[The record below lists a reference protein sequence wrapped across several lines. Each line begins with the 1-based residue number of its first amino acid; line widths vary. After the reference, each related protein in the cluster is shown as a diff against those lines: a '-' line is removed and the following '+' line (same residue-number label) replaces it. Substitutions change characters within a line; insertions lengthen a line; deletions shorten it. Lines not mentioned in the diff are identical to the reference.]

1 MYEYEKNHL
10 RALRKGLAECTVLL
24 KNKGDFPLHA
34 AGPIAA
40 YGNGVRHTIKGGT
53 GSGEV
58 NSRFFINV
66 EQGLEKAG
74 FTITTKDW
82 LDAYDA
88 VLVDAKKQFM
98 KDLKAEAKR
107 QHQNVFVMGMGA
119 VMPEPEHDLPVDAE
133 GDTAIYVLSRISG
146 EGNDRKAEKGDLKLS
161 DTEVRM
167 IREIH
172 DKYEHFMLVINAGGP
187 VDLTP
192 VLEVAE
198 NILVL
203 SQLGVETGFTLARI
217 LLGKENPSGKLTTTW
232 AATDEYC
239 QEGQFGER
247 SDTEY
252 REGIYVGYRYFDTV
266 GKKAE
271 FPFGFGLSYTTFG
284 IAPGEVRTEGDLI
297 SVKATVTNTGAF
309 SGKEVVQVYLSK
321 PDGKLDQP
329 YQELVG
335 FGKTRTLRPEEAEEL
350 TVQFRLRDFAS
361 YDEEMSAYV
370 LEAGDY
376 VLRVGNSSVDT
387 CAVAILRL
395 ADQVIVRKVRKA
407 LGEPGFVDFRPEKKV
422 DVVDAPIIWLEADA
436 IETETIVYDQEQEID
451 PFVQKLTDEQLGL
464 INIGSFNPKGGIL
477 SVIGDASSSVAGAAG
492 QTTEQIP
499 GMPSLVMA
507 DGPAGLRLMKQYYID
522 EKGVHGFGPSLPES
536 IAEML
541 PKPVRLIMNRKP
553 HVKKGIEIMDQYAT
567 AIPIGTAIAQSF
579 NLDFAEVCGDVVGA
593 EMELM
598 HVHLWLA
605 PALNIH
611 RSVLCGR
618 NFEYYSED
626 PFISGRMAA
635 AITRGVQNHPGC
647 GTTIKHYAANNQE
660 AYRYTNNSKVS
671 ERAMREIYL
680 RGFEICVREAQPKA
694 VMSSYNLLNGKH
706 TSERRDL
713 CQDILRDEFGFKG
726 ILMTDWVIAMMA
738 GHEKYEAAKAG
749 NVAKASGELFMP
761 GSKKDLEHLLGLLN
775 EGKLTRKQ
783 LEINATHVYRMAKE
797 LDA

>member
-24 KNKGDFPLHA
+24 KNKGDFPLREP
-34 AGPIAA
+34 GLIAA
-40 YGNGVRHTIKGGT
+40 YGNGVRNTIKGGT

-58 NSRFFINV
+58 NSRFFINI

-74 FTITTKDW
+74 FVLTTKEW
-82 LDAYDA
+82 LDAYDEVRKEA
-88 VLVDAKKQFM
+88 HKQFL
-98 KDLKAEAKR
+98 KDLRAEAKKL
-107 QHQNVFVMGMGA
+107 HKNVFIMGMGA

-146 EGNDRKAEKGDLKLS
+146 EGSDRKAEKGDLKLS
-161 DTEVRM
+161 DTEIRM

-172 DKYEHFMLVINAGGP
+172 EKYEHFMLVINAGGP
-187 VDLTP
+187 VDLSP
-192 VLEVAE
+192 VLKDVD
-198 NILVL
+198 NILIL
-203 SQLGVETGFTLARI
+203 SQLGVETGFALARI

-232 AATDEYC
+232 AAADEYC

-266 GKKAE
+266 GTKAA
-271 FPFGFGLSYTTFG
+271 FPFGFGLSYTTFD
-284 IAPGEVRTEGDLI
+284 IVPGTVAVDGDLI
-297 SVKATVTNTGAF
+297 TVKAAVTNTGAF
-309 SGKEVVQVYLSK
+309 SGKEVLQVYLSK
-321 PDGKLDQP
+321 PDGALDQP
-329 YQELVG
+329 YQDLAG
-335 FGKTRTLRPEEAEEL
+335 FAKTRSLRPEEKEEL
-350 TVQFRLRDFAS
+350 AVQFRLRDLAS
-361 YDEEMSAYV
+361 YSSELAAYV
-370 LEAGDY
+370 LEPGDY
-376 VLRVGNSSVDT
+376 IVRVGSNSVDT
-387 CAVAILRL
+387 TAVAILRL
-395 ADQVIVRKVRKA
+395 ADQIITRKVRRA
-407 LGEPGFVDFRPEKKV
+407 LGDPGFTDYRPKKKV
-422 DVVDAPIIWLEADA
+422 DVVDAPILWIEADA
-436 IETETIVYDQEQEID
+436 IETEVIEYDREEEID
-451 PFVQKLTDEQLGL
+451 PFVQDLTDEQLGL
-464 INIGSFNPKGGIL
+464 INIGAFDPKGGFM
-477 SVIGDASSSVAGAAG
+477 SVIGSAGFSVAGAAG
-492 QTTEQIP
+492 QSTQHIP
-499 GMPSLVMA
+499 GLPSMVMA
-507 DGPAGLRLMKQYYID
+507 DGPAGLRLTPQYYID
-522 EKGVHGFGPSLPES
+522 EKGVHGLGCALPES

-541 PKPVRLIMNRKP
+541 PKPVQLILNRKP
-553 HVKKGIEIMDQYAT
+553 RAKRGAEIMDQYAT

-598 HVHLWLA
+598 HVQLWLA

-626 PFISGRMAA
+626 PLISGRMAA

-660 AYRYTNNSKVS
+660 IFRYTNNSKVS

-694 VMSSYNLLNGKH
+694 VMTSYNLLNGTH

-713 CQDILRDEFGFKG
+713 CKDILRDEFGFKG
-726 ILMTDWVIAMMA
+726 IVMTDWVIAMMA
-738 GHEKYEAAKAG
+738 SDEKYEGAKAG
-749 NVAKASGELFMP
+749 FVAKASGELFMP
-761 GSKKDLEHLLGLLN
+761 GGKKDYEHLMGMLN
-775 EGKLTRKQ
+775 EGKLSRKQ